1 MQARRWA
8 WMAVVVAAGAGVG
21 TAGATPA
28 RRTPIVE
35 AVQRAAPAV
44 VSIAATVPPQASPR
58 RGAHDDLS
66 GENDAGSGVSI
77 GSGVL
82 FDSRGYVVTNE
93 HVISGANQVKI
104 QLSDRREF
112 TARVVGADARFDL
125 AVLKIDAKVPLPAVR
140 VGTAR
145 DLMPGETVIA
155 IGNPFGL
162 THTVSTGVVSALHRV
177 VPVANGR
184 TCEDCI
190 QIDAAINPGNSGGAL
205 LNIDGELIG
214 INAAIRQNANNIGF
228 AIPVDRA
235 QTIVSDLI
243 RFGRV
248 RYGWIGI
255 YPRDIIEEGVAVSEV
270 EPQSPAARAGVK
282 AGDVIL
288 GVGELPMVRAQDYT
302 DRSGQFLAEEE
313 VALRLARGVVRLKA
327 VWLDPALAGRRAARR
342 LGLELATALPA
353 KGTKNGPPLDG
364 VRVVRV
370 TPRSLAATA
379 GIRPGDMVRAVNQQP
394 IRSPGDYQAALAAL
408 KPGGDVVLAIQRG
421 QFVWYV
427 PLQV

>member
-1 MQARRWA
+1 
-8 WMAVVVAAGAGVG
+8 
-21 TAGATPA
+21 
-28 RRTPIVE
+28 
-35 AVQRAAPAV
+35 
-44 VSIAATVPPQASPR
+44 
-58 RGAHDDLS
+58 
-66 GENDAGSGVSI
+66 
-77 GSGVL
+77 VL
-82 FDSRGYVVTNE
+82 FVSRGYVVTNE